1 MLVFVEKSE
10 KVRDE
15 FRICTLGV
23 QSQVLGPIWTLKH
36 LRIPDLLQQQLQEVL
51 SGCLAT
57 QVAAGK
63 RGLLDVFEA
72 EQRCDH
78 E

>member
-1 MLVFVEKSE
+1 MLIFVDKSE

-51 SGCLAT
+51 SGRLAT
-57 QVAAGK
+57 QVAARK